1 MSKLDGKMVA
11 VKGTSI
17 CFRVLK
23 TVSTRFGLMAVVDKT
38 RTFHKTSDAY
48 LVANVV
54 DIETLDDDDDD
65 AWTY

>member
-1 MSKLDGKMVA
+1 MSKLDGQIVA
-11 VKGTSI
+11 VKGTNI

-23 TVSTRFGLMAVVDKT
+23 TVNTQFGLMAVVDKT

-54 DIETLDDDDDD
+54 DIETLNDDDDYD
-65 AWTY
+65 WTY

>member
-1 MSKLDGKMVA
+1 MSKLDCQIVA
-11 VKGTSI
+11 VKGTNI

-23 TVSTRFGLMAVVDKT
+23 TVNTQFGLMAVVDKT

-54 DIETLDDDDDD
+54 DIETLNDDDDDD
-65 AWTY
+65 WTY

>member
-1 MSKLDGKMVA
+1 MSKLDGQIVA
-11 VKGTSI
+11 VKGTNI

-23 TVSTRFGLMAVVDKT
+23 TVNTQFGLMAVVDKT

-54 DIETLDDDDDD
+54 DIETLNDDDDDD
-65 AWTY
+65 WTY

>member
-1 MSKLDGKMVA
+1 MSKLDGQIVA
-11 VKGTSI
+11 VKGTNI

-23 TVSTRFGLMAVVDKT
+23 TVNTQYGLMAVVDKT

-54 DIETLDDDDDD
+54 DIETLNDDDDDD
-65 AWTY
+65 WTY